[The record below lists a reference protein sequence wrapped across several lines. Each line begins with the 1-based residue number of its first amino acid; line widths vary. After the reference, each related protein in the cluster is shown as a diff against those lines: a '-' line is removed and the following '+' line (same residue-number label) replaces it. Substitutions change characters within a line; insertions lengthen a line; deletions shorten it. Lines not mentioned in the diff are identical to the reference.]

1 MGHFTVKSVTDM
13 KTAKKGDTIG
23 ESDYS
28 LYTSDDNFVQFEYVE
43 DEEVVSTYS
52 VKPGIYAIEKDMTGY
67 HLRAA
72 SFSKERILEDYVSTK
87 EISAKINAFFD
98 SLHIYQELEI
108 PYPKRGILLYG
119 DPGTGKTQVISKVCM
134 EYAKR
139 TDTAIVIWH
148 TDKFEAHEVKAFVKR
163 FEYKGVDKF
172 ILIAEDIGGM
182 EYEGPKMGSSS
193 SLLSLL
199 DNVER
204 TFTLPT
210 MILATTNFPQNML
223 GNLTNRPQR
232 FDDKIAVAP
241 PGPEFRAKFISF
253 FSKDKAPE
261 EVVQR
266 IKDKK
271 FDKFSVA
278 HVKEVVIRSM
288 LYQLP
293 MKDALEQVR
302 EELELALVEF
312 QKRARLGLGLSD

>member
-1 MGHFTVKSVTDM
+1 MGHFKVKSVTDM
-13 KTAKKGDTIG
+13 KEAKEGCTIG

-28 LYTSDDNFVQFEYVE
+28 LYTSDDKFIQFEYVE
-43 DEEVVSTYS
+43 DEETISTYP
-52 VKPGIYAIEKDMTGY
+52 VKPGIFAIEKDMSGY
-67 HLRAA
+67 HLRPA
-72 SFSKERILEDYVSTK
+72 SFSKERLLEEYISTK

-98 SLHIYQELEI
+98 SLDIYKELEI

-134 EYAKR
+134 EYATRK
-139 TDTAIVIWH
+139 DTVIVIWH

-163 FEYKGVDKF
+163 FEYQGVEKF
-172 ILIAEDIGGM
+172 ILIAEDIGGV

-204 TFTLPT
+204 TFVLPT

-232 FDDKIAVAP
+232 FDDKIAVKP
-241 PGPEFRAKFISF
+241 PTAEFRAKFISF
-253 FSKDKAPE
+253 FSKDTAPE
-261 EVVQR
+261 EVISR
-266 IKDKK
+266 ITDKK

-278 HVKEVVIRSM
+278 HIKEVVIRSK
-288 LYQLP
+288 LYKLP

-302 EELELALVEF
+302 EELELAEAEF
-312 QKRARLGLGLSD
+312 VKRARLGLGLGD